1 MQITS
6 LYNGMS
12 GIKAYTNAI
21 TSVSDNL
28 ANQSTTGF
36 KATRALFGDIMAS
49 QLATGT
55 DSAEQVGNGVYVTAN
70 NVMTQGSIV
79 DTDSALDLAINGNG
93 FFIVKPQTE
102 AGFYYTRD
110 GSFGVDAEGYLVNQ
124 LGYRVQG
131 SMGAGG
137 GAGTGDLQ
145 FDFTTTLAQAT
156 SLFELTLN
164 LDASDSR
171 YHDQDEAAVPSDR
184 QTYNY
189 AYGLTAYDANGDAHQ
204 LMTYYQRL
212 DSYSGDA
219 PAGSAHVWKATVY
232 ELEDGAYTPNPLT
245 PTNSYYLHFDTDGHL
260 AGTSLSYGA
269 TGDAYRSDAGFTSS
283 AGNVSDRLGES
294 LNFTGASDQTY
305 TTRATVSF
313 TGATVGGET
322 VTVGGTTLTLG
333 ANPTATAAANDLAS
347 QINNDASLGV
357 YAVADAGVVTLHAK
371 SGAAASDLTVS
382 GAGLTLDDDT
392 TLAQLVSEINSGLA
406 ATGAL
411 DLTNLAAGD
420 TVTVAGATFTE
431 GVDFIDAATLAAAIN
446 AAGLGVSASDNG
458 GNGVY
463 LTAATVGAAGNA
475 IALAASGVLG
485 ISGATLGG
493 GLDDSATSL
502 VEATS
507 LASNGTTHLELA
519 RSDTG
524 TAATLITGTAN
535 TLGAGLGLDFNAYTQ
550 LTAAADGT
558 TSAETEGA
566 VNLAMNFNGTAQD
579 IAFDYTPADSSG
591 STQSAGS
598 SEMVYVNGD
607 GADMGALTSITVD
620 KYGNVIGAYS
630 DGSTATL
637 ATVSLAGFKNPEGL
651 QRVGDN
657 LWIATPAAGQVVVAL
672 AGGPEGLGTIEAGAL
687 EQANVDLAQEFVN
700 MINYQRAY
708 QANSKSIT
716 ASDEML
722 KTAINLKS

>member
-55 DSAEQVGNGVYVTAN
+55 DSAEQYGNGVYVTAN

-93 FFIVKPQTE
+93 FFIVKPETE
-102 AGFYYTRD
+102 DGFYYTRD
-110 GSFGVDAEGYLVNQ
+110 GSFGVDKDGYLVNQ

-131 SMGAGG
+131 TMGAGG
-137 GAGTGDLQ
+137 VAGTGDLQ
-145 FDFTTTLAQAT
+145 FDFTTTSSVAT
-156 SLFELTLN
+156 SLFEMTLN
-164 LDASDSR
+164 LDATDTD
-171 YHDQDEAAVPSDR
+171 YHDQDEAAVPSD
-184 QTYNY
+184 TESFNY

-204 LMTYYQRL
+204 LVTYYQRL

-232 ELEDGAYTPNPLT
+232 EETDGVYSPNPLT

-260 AGTSLSYGA
+260 VGTSTSYGA
-269 TGDAYRSDAGFTSS
+269 TGDDYRSEASFSS
-283 AGNVSDRLGES
+283 TAGNVSDRLGES
-294 LNFTGASDQTY
+294 LSFTGASDQTY
-305 TTRATVSF
+305 TTRATVTF
-313 TGATVGGET
+313 AGATAGTET
-322 VTVGGTTLTLG
+322 VTVGGTTYTLG
-333 ANPTATAAANDLAS
+333 ANATAADAANDLAS
-347 QINNDASLGV
+347 QINNDATLGV
-357 YAVADAGVVTLHAK
+357 YAVANAGEVTLYAK
-371 SGAAASDLTVS
+371 SGAASSDLTVS
-382 GAGLTLDDDT
+382 GSGLTLDDDT
-392 TLAQLVSEINSGLA
+392 TLAQLVSELNSGLA
-406 ATGAL
+406 ATGVV
-411 DLTNLAAGD
+411 DLTNLIAGD
-420 TVTVAGATFTE
+420 TVTVAGTTFTE
-431 GVDFIDAATLAAAIN
+431 GVDFSDAATLAAAIN
-446 AAGLGVSASDNG
+446 AAALGVTASDNG

-463 LTAATVGAAGNA
+463 LTASSVGAAGNA
-475 IALAASGVLG
+475 ITLAASGTLG
-485 ISGATLGG
+485 ISGASLLG

-502 VEATS
+502 VEASS
-507 LASNGTTHLELA
+507 LLDSGAYYLDLA

-524 TAATLITGTAN
+524 AAATLTTGAAN
-535 TLGAGLGLDFNAYTQ
+535 TLGAGLGLDFNTYTQ
-550 LTAAADGT
+550 VTAAADGT
-558 TSAETEGA
+558 TSAETDGT
-566 VNLAMNFNGTAQD
+566 VSLAMTFNGAAQT
-579 IAFDYTPADSSG
+579 IAFDYTPADGAG

-598 SEMVYVNGD
+598 SEMVYVSTD
-607 GADMGALTSITVD
+607 GADMGALSSITVD
-620 KYGNVIGAYS
+620 KYGNVIGTYG
-630 DGSTATL
+630 DGSTETL

-657 LWIATPAAGQVVVAL
+657 LWIATAAAGDVVVAL
-672 AGGPEGLGTIEAGAL
+672 AGGAEGLGTIEAGAL

-716 ASDEML
+716 TSDEML

>member
-55 DSAEQVGNGVYVTAN
+55 DSAEQVGNGVYVNMN
-70 NVMTQGSIV
+70 NVMSQGSIV
-79 DTDSALDLAINGNG
+79 DTDSALDLAINGQG
-93 FFIVKPQTE
+93 FFVVKPETE
-102 AGFYYTRD
+102 DGFYYTRD

-131 SMGAGG
+131 SMGPGG

-145 FDFTTTLAQAT
+145 FDFSTVQVQAT
-156 SLFELTLN
+156 GLFEMTLN
-164 LDASDSR
+164 LNADDSE
-171 YHDQDEAAVPSDR
+171 YHDQDEAAVPSD
-184 QTYNY
+184 TDSFNY
-189 AYGLTAYDANGDAHQ
+189 AYGLTAYDANGEAHQ
-204 LMTYYQRL
+204 LVTYYQRL

-219 PAGSAHVWKATVY
+219 PTGSAHVWKATVY
-232 ELEDGAYTPNPLT
+232 ELENGVYTPNPLT

-269 TGDAYRSDAGFTSS
+269 TGDAYRSEAGFSSS
-283 AGNVSDRLGES
+283 AGNVSDRVGES
-294 LNFTGASDQTY
+294 LSFTGASDQTY

-313 TGATVGGET
+313 AGATAGTET
-322 VTVGGTTLTLG
+322 VTVGGVAFTLG
-333 ANPTATAAANDLAS
+333 ANANATAAANDLAS
-347 QINNDASLGV
+347 QINNDATLGV
-357 YAVADAGVVTLHAK
+357 YAVANAGVVTLYAK
-371 SGAAASDLTVS
+371 SAAASSDLAVS
-382 GAGLTLDDDT
+382 GVGLTLDDDT

-420 TVTVAGATFTE
+420 TVTVAGTTFTE
-431 GVDFIDAATLAAAIN
+431 GVDFTDAATLAAAIN
-446 AAGLGVSASDNG
+446 AAALGVTASDNG

-463 LTAATVGAAGNA
+463 LTASTVGAAGNA
-475 IALAASGVLG
+475 IALAAGGTLGV
-485 ISGATLGG
+485 SGATLLG

-507 LASNGTTHLELA
+507 LLSNGTTYLELA

-524 TAATLITGTAN
+524 TAATLTTGATN
-535 TLGAGLGLDFNAYTQ
+535 TLGAGLGLDFNTYTQ
-550 LTAAADGT
+550 ITAAADGT
-558 TSAETEGA
+558 TSAETEGE
-566 VNLAMNFNGTAQD
+566 VELAFTFDGAEQAIT
-579 IAFDYTPADSSG
+579 FDYTPADSAG

-598 SEMVYVNGD
+598 SEMVYVSTD
-607 GADMGALTSITVD
+607 GSEMGALTSITVD
-620 KYGNVIGAYS
+620 KYGNVIGTYG
-630 DGSTATL
+630 DGSTEVL
-637 ATVSLAGFKNPEGL
+637 ASVTLAGFKNPEGL

-657 LWIATPAAGQVVVAL
+657 LWAATAAAGEPVYAL
-672 AGGPEGLGTIEAGAL
+672 AGGEEGLGTIEAGAL

-708 QANSKSIT
+708 QANSKSIST
-716 ASDEML
+716 SDEML

>member
-12 GIKAYTNAI
+12 GLKSYTTAI

-36 KATRALFGDIMAS
+36 KASRALFGDIMAR
-49 QLATGT
+49 QFATGV
-55 DSAEQVGNGVYVTAN
+55 DNAEQVGNGVYVNTN

-79 DTDSALDLAINGNG
+79 DTDSSLDLAINGNG
-93 FFIVKPQTE
+93 FFVVRPQTDN
-102 AGFYYTRD
+102 GFYYTRD

-137 GAGTGDLQ
+137 AAGTGDLQ
-145 FDFTTTLAQAT
+145 FDFTTTYAQAT

-164 LDASDSR
+164 LNASDTK
-171 YHDQDEAAVPSDR
+171 YHDQDEAAVPSDN
-184 QTYNY
+184 TSYNY
-189 AYGLTAYDANGDAHQ
+189 AYGLTAYDANGGQHQ
-204 LMTYYQRL
+204 LVTYYQRL

-219 PAGSAHVWKATVY
+219 PTGSAHVWKATVY
-232 ELEDGAYTPNPLT
+232 ELENGIYTPNPLT
-245 PTNSYYLHFDTDGHL
+245 PTNSYYLHFDTNGHL
-260 AGTSLSYGA
+260 VGTSLSYGA
-269 TGDAYRSDAGFTSS
+269 TGDAYRSQAGVTSS
-283 AGNVSDRLGES
+283 AGVVSNRLGES
-294 LNFTGASDQTY
+294 LSYTGASAQTY
-305 TTRATVSF
+305 TTRATVTF
-313 TGATVGGET
+313 AGATTGAET
-322 VTVGGTTLTLG
+322 VTVGGVTYTLG
-333 ANPTATAAANDLAS
+333 VNANATAAANDLAS
-347 QINNDASLGV
+347 QINNDATLGV
-357 YAVADAGVVTLHAK
+357 YAVANAGVVTLYAK

-382 GAGLTLDDDT
+382 GAGLTQDDDT

-420 TVTVAGATFTE
+420 TVTVAGTTFTQ
-431 GVDFIDAATLAAAIN
+431 GVDFTDAATLAAAIN
-446 AAGLGVSASDNG
+446 AAGLGVTASHNG

-463 LTAATVGAAGNA
+463 LTASSVGTAGNA
-475 IALAASGVLG
+475 IALAASG
-485 ISGATLGG
+485 TLGVSGVTLSG
-493 GLDDSATSL
+493 GLDNSATSL

-507 LASNGTTHLELA
+507 LVDGGTTHLELA

-524 TAATLITGTAN
+524 AAATLTTGTAN
-535 TLGAGLGLDFNAYTQ
+535 TLGAGLGLDFNTYTQ
-550 LTAAADGT
+550 ITAAADGT

-566 VNLAMNFNGTAQD
+566 VSLAFTFNGAAQN
-579 IAFDYTPADSSG
+579 ITFDYTPADAAG

-598 SEMVYVNGD
+598 SEMVYVNSD
-607 GADMGALTSITVD
+607 GADMGALTSLTVD
-620 KYGNVIGAYS
+620 KYGNVIGTYG
-630 DGSTATL
+630 DGSTEIL
-637 ATVSLAGFKNPEGL
+637 ASVTLAGFKNPEGL
-651 QRVGDN
+651 QRVGNN
-657 LWIATPAAGQVVVAL
+657 LWAATAAAGVPVYGL
-672 AGGPEGLGTIEAGAL
+672 PGGAEGLGTIEAGSL

-716 ASDEML
+716 TSDEML